1 MDFLLPYTLIFF
13 SIIILLLSTSLLKQ
27 RTAFKNLRLPPG
39 PWPLPII
46 GNLHCLIGSLPHRA
60 LQDLSQQYGSL
71 LLLQLGETPTV
82 IASSIEASRE
92 ILTTHDV
99 KFASRPIGPTIRIL
113 TGGGKGI
120 AFSSYGEYWRHVRKI
135 CIVELLSNKR
145 VQSFRPI
152 REEEVNNLVR
162 NIYAS
167 ASSGQFINLHEVL
180 TMLANDITVKT
191 VIGSKCKDPDVF
203 VKELDNIVKLASG
216 FSLVDL
222 YPSSWLLRLISKRLD
237 DAKRCRE
244 KVYQFFDG
252 IIRQQRERKSTRG
265 DGVGEDLLSVLLR
278 IHDEDTEQIPLDID
292 DIKAIISD
300 MFTGGS
306 ETMSTTLEWA
316 MTELIRNH
324 RVMRK
329 AQTEVREL
337 LKGCTTV
344 SESDLVRLN
353 YLHLVIKETLRLH
366 PPLPLLVPRQCR
378 ETCRIIGYDIPKGAT
393 VIVNM
398 WAIGRDPQY
407 WEDPEEF
414 KPERFATSNVDFR
427 GTDFQF
433 LPFGSGRR
441 MCPGMSF
448 GLANVELA
456 LMTLLYHFD
465 WKLPGDVKPEDVEMS
480 EAPGITV
487 RKKTP
492 LLLHAVRHEPDSA

>member
-1 MDFLLPYTLIFF
+1 MDFLLPYTLIFV
-13 SIIILLLSTSLLKQ
+13 SIIILLLSTFLLKQ
-27 RTAFKNLRLPPG
+27 RTGFKNLRLPPG

-60 LQDLSQQYGSL
+60 LRDLSQQYGSL
-71 LLLQLGETPTV
+71 LLLQLGETPTI
-82 IASSIEASRE
+82 IASSIEASKE

-99 KFASRPIGPTIRIL
+99 KFASRPVGPTIHIL
-113 TGGGKGI
+113 TGGGKGVG
-120 AFSSYGEYWRHVRKI
+120 FSSYGEYWR
-135 CIVELLSNKR
+135 N
-145 VQSFRPI
+145 
-152 REEEVNNLVR
+152 
-162 NIYAS
+162 
-167 ASSGQFINLHEVL
+167 
-180 TMLANDITVKT
+180 
-191 VIGSKCKDPDVF
+191 DPDVF

-216 FSLVDL
+216 SSLVDL

-237 DAKRCRE
+237 DAKRCQER
-244 KVYQFFDG
+244 VYQFFDS
-252 IIRQQRERKSTRG
+252 IIGQQRERNSTRG

-292 DIKAIISD
+292 DIKAIITD

-316 MTELIRNH
+316 MTELIQNH

-366 PPLPLLVPRQCR
+366 PPVPLLVPRQCR
-378 ETCRIIGYDIPKGAT
+378 ETCRILDYDIPKGSTVLVNVWAT
-393 VIVNM
+393 
-398 WAIGRDPQY
+398 GRDPKY

-456 LMTLLYHFD
+456 LTTLLYHFD
-465 WKLPGDVKPEDVEMS
+465 WKLPGNVKPEDVDMS
-480 EAPGITV
+480 EAPGLPV

-492 LLLHAVRHEPDSA
+492 LLLHAVRHEPDSV

>member
-1 MDFLLPYTLIFF
+1 MDFLPPYYTLIFF
-13 SIIILLLSTSLLKQ
+13 SIIILLSTFLLKH
-27 RTAFKNLRLPPG
+27 RTASKNLRLPPG

-60 LQDLSQQYGSL
+60 LRDLSQQYGPL
-71 LLLQLGETPTV
+71 LLLQLGEIPTI

-113 TGGGKGI
+113 TAGGKGVG
-120 AFSSYGEYWRHVRKI
+120 FSSYGEYWRHVRKI
-135 CIVELLSNKR
+135 CVAELLSNKR

-162 NIYAS
+162 NIYTP
-167 ASSGQFINLHEVL
+167 ASSGQLINIHEVSI
-180 TMLANDITVKT
+180 MVANDITIKT
-191 VIGSKCKDPDVF
+191 VVGSKCEDPDVF
-203 VKELDNIVKLASG
+203 VKELDNIMKLASG
-216 FSLVDL
+216 FNLVDL
-222 YPSSWLLRLISKRLD
+222 YPSSWLLRLISTRLD
-237 DAKRCRE
+237 EAKRCHER
-244 KVYQFFDG
+244 VYQFLDR
-252 IIRQQRERKSTRG
+252 IIGQQRERKSTKG
-265 DGVGEDLLSVLLR
+265 DGVSEDLLSVLLR
-278 IHDEDTEQIPLDID
+278 IHDEDTKQIPVDID
-292 DIKAIISD
+292 SVKAIIGD
-300 MFTGGS
+300 MFAGGS
-306 ETMSTTLEWA
+306 ETFSTTLEWA

-329 AQTEVREL
+329 AQSEVREL
-337 LKGCTTV
+337 LRGCTTV
-344 SESDLVRLN
+344 RESDIVKLN

-378 ETCRIIGYDIPKGAT
+378 ETCRILDYDIPKGAT
-393 VIVNM
+393 VLVNM
-398 WAIGRDPQY
+398 WAIGRDPKY

-427 GTDFQF
+427 GTDFQY

-448 GLANVELA
+448 GLANLELA
-456 LMTLLYHFD
+456 LTTLLYHFD
-465 WKLPGDVKPEDVEMS
+465 WKLPGDVKPEDVDMS
-480 EAPGITV
+480 EAPGITL
-487 RKKTP
+487 RKKSP

>member
-1 MDFLLPYTLIFF
+1 MDFLLPYTVMFF
-13 SIIILLLSTSLLKQ
+13 SIIILLLSTFLLK
-27 RTAFKNLRLPPG
+27 RSALKNLRLPPG

-60 LQDLSQQYGSL
+60 LRDLSQQYGPL
-71 LLLQLGETPTV
+71 LLLQLGETPTI

-99 KFASRPIGPTIRIL
+99 NFASRPISPTVHIL
-113 TGGGKGI
+113 SGGGKGI

-135 CIVELLSNKR
+135 CVVELLSNKR

-162 NIYAS
+162 NIYTS

-191 VIGSKCKDPDVF
+191 VVGSKCKDPDVF
-203 VKELDNIVKLASG
+203 LKELDNIVEIATG

-237 DAKRCRE
+237 DAKRCHK
-244 KVYQFFDG
+244 KVCQFFDG

-265 DGVGEDLLSVLLR
+265 DGVSEDFLSVLLR
-278 IHDEDTEQIPLDID
+278 IHDEDNEKIPIDIND
-292 DIKAIISD
+292 VKAIITD
-300 MFTGGS
+300 MVAGGI
-306 ETMSTTLEWA
+306 ETTSRTLEWA
-316 MTELIRNH
+316 MTELIRNY

-337 LKGCTTV
+337 LKGCATV

-366 PPLPLLVPRQCR
+366 PPLPLLVPRQCS

-448 GLANVELA
+448 GLASLELA
-456 LMTLLYHFD
+456 LAALLYHFD
-465 WKLPGDVKPEDVEMS
+465 WKLPGNVKPEDVDMS
-480 EAPGITV
+480 EAPYVIV